1 MQDLIQRI
9 VQNVGIDQDT
19 ATSALGIIL
28 NFLNKEGP
36 QDKVGALMDMLPGAR
51 AVMADQDGGG
61 GGGLMGMMGGLMGGG
76 AGGLMAVMGQL
87 TSAGVGMGDV
97 QSVTQEVIGYAKEK
111 AGPEA
116 VNAVLSQIPGLGQ
129 FIR

>member
-36 QDKVGALMDMLPGAR
+36 QDKVAALMDMLPGAR
-51 AVMADQDGGG
+51 AIMADQEGG

-97 QSVTQEVIGYAKEK
+97 QSVTQEIIGYAKEK

-116 VNAVLSQIPGLGQ
+116 VNEVLSQIPGLGQ